1 VAGQSILQ
9 AKPSLLTDVKHTQQ
23 MIQKISAI
31 KAGVITHKQ
40 ARKGINPPVEPIKER
55 EYLSSISHSRVFQGS
70 DFLCYFAATLDLD
83 DTM

>member
-31 KAGVITHKQ
+31 KAGVITHKE
-40 ARKGINPPVEPIKER
+40 AEKGMKQPVEPIEARK
-55 EYLSSISHSRVFQGS
+55 
-70 DFLCYFAATLDLD
+70 
-83 DTM
+83 